1 MRKLSI
7 RKKINA
13 LTAAIAIIAFVAVL
27 FALALTLPSV
37 AVDIKAVAD
46 DNLNSGK
53 LSEIA
58 DTDNIVTETGGNTTL
73 EFLEPDEVEGLEDG
87 GLPIESKQYISAKG
101 YERPESAWTAITT
114 AEQLKDWLT
123 GSQATNA
130 YLANNIPAF
139 SHGTGQATVNLNA
152 SIKAGKI
159 LDGCGYTVDIELW
172 GESNHNITSGGY
184 SIVGFFVKEVLGT
197 LKNTKFTLKKMDG
210 KELKPHASNNNNL
223 YAGLLIGCIGSETA
237 GETNMAVV
245 ENISLEVKPF
255 DGGGTIRFSTYASW
269 GKAYMRTGCVAG
281 VVKNG
286 TVRNVTLIQSG
297 GYIYH
302 DGGNQGIGSGNYND
316 SGTIIGQVG
325 WGDKTAYIYNISSKG
340 NGTTYDVDSSF
351 DKPKIGTIGI
361 VDENIDIRGMFVEA
375 LPNTRDFTGTYM
387 YVSQPY
393 ANGTIKEE
401 NNKTALFSKSLYSR
415 NNGDRAGEA
424 FFRLEANQEIRFAK
438 PSPFEDTMSLADYQA
453 TCTRVIINDT
463 TASDNKILWRVN
475 RSSSADVDT
484 NVFDQYQTYPLMR
497 QAGAKTYISMSTRA
511 EDAVNGTG
519 GNRIQFLYGDKV
531 TLSEI
536 PSKTSTY
543 NGEAQFT
550 APVFK
555 NATNGIFNA
564 DTSKFSVLYNNSVT
578 KPIMPSSA
586 AYNVTIRAVEDAKY
600 AYLDTVNRV
609 IAPIND
615 SITATININYAD
627 ISVTTVMCDNSVL
640 DPNKYVNKPIEY
652 TVAFNSGVTAPS
664 SGFRIEYRESTA
676 MGWSSSQTGLTA
688 SITPTGGYNTGD
700 KTYRFR
706 VLAQNA
712 NGQWVEV
719 SNPTTEEMTFKY
731 DDFRPET
738 QYISSYADGTWHTAT
753 SDVIINPKPVIR
765 YAPATVQVR
774 YVDSVGNPL
783 AGADGQW
790 HKADGTFQND
800 EGYWMDG
807 FKISQQG
814 KTYFQ
819 LQAQSVT
826 GAVGDIKSYEVWI
839 DRTTYTIDYE
849 VSFVSGIG
857 LDKSSIA
864 LTGKTEIKR
873 DERPKLT
880 LNTID
885 NGALSYYIAEV
896 SGTAYNNEMEA
907 TYNYSMP
914 LDMAIGDTPETIK
927 IKVRKGV
934 KLTFTAPNSVIYGD
948 KIKLPTPNA
957 EGLVNGDTFEKL
969 NVTVD
974 FVSDEVTTGKVKA
987 VGEHEFTA
995 SINNGDYV
1003 AIVENSSIEVTPRE
1017 LRIDFRETYRFILD
1031 TYISYGENAWQYLEL
1046 KFRDSEEIL
1055 EGDNVNITG
1064 VTYDTEIKV
1073 YGTYHFEGIIDN
1085 DNYKLPA
1092 DDYGTLILTML
1103 EYSYDAFNGEG
1114 AYMLRSE
1121 KDFKAINEFPN
1132 MLKQNFILM
1141 NDIDL
1146 SELADAA
1153 IKGTFEGK
1161 FDGQNYKIYN
1171 LLMIG
1176 YGLENYG
1183 LFYKIVGGEVKNL
1196 VIDNMSIGIYTV
1208 SKNVSNVGLLAGEI
1222 YESNIDNVIIR
1233 GEIRITDESS
1243 LLNVGGIAG
1252 AAARASI
1259 TNIGYFA
1266 TIEVY
1271 SKGKV
1276 MYGGVVGDANNL
1288 KIQNVEY
1295 IGIAT
1300 VKSNVTESSVG
1311 YATANNDAN
1320 TTITNV
1326 NYINKS
1332 IGFNGTR
1339 VDNTSVGTS
1348 VVYNDL
1354 AESTNTYAGIEY
1366 GSLLKGSIDPR
1377 YFGKGVYGTNSDDA
1391 FVITNY
1397 NQLVATVIYPYAT
1410 FKLENNIICHTVNMY
1425 DPSNFFG
1432 TLDMNGYSITDIGG
1446 KDIQQA

>member
-13 LTAAIAIIAFVAVL
+13 LTAAIAIIAFVVVL

-37 AVDIKAVAD
+37 AVDIKAESADNSVSSGNLSTVAD
-46 DNLNSGK
+46 SNN
-53 LSEIA
+53 
-58 DTDNIVTETGGNTTL
+58 TVNETNGDTTL

-87 GLPIESKQYISAKG
+87 GLPVESSQYIAIKG
-101 YERPESAWTAITT
+101 YESNGNWLEITN
-114 AEQLKDWLT
+114 ASSLKTWLT
-123 GSQATNA
+123 NSQTTNA
-130 YLANNIPAF
+130 YLASNIDNF
-139 SHGTGQATVNLNA
+139 SHGENASTINLNA

-159 LDGCGYTVDIELW
+159 LDGCGYTV
-172 GESNHNITSGGY
+172 NIVVSGSSDHSVTKDGY
-184 SIVGFFVKEVLGT
+184 SIAGFFVKEVLGT
-197 LKNTKFTLKKMDG
+197 LKNTKFTFTKTGSGQL
-210 KELKPHASNNNNL
+210 LPYANNNNSL
-223 YAGLLIGCIGSETA
+223 YAGLLIGCIGPETA
-237 GETNMAVV
+237 GEANMATV
-245 ENISLEVKPF
+245 ENISLDVKPF
-255 DGGGTIRFSTYASW
+255 PDGGSIRFSTYGNW
-269 GKAYMRTGCVAG
+269 GSAYMRTGCIAG

-286 TVRNVTLIQSG
+286 AVRNVTLIQTG
-297 GYIYH
+297 GRIIH
-302 DGGNQGIGSGNYND
+302 DGGSTGLRSANYDD
-316 SGTIIGQVG
+316 SGTMIGQVG

-340 NGTTYDVDSSF
+340 NGTKFETINGFTSA
-351 DKPKIGTIGI
+351 KLGTIGI
-361 VDENIDIRGMFVEA
+361 VDASIDIRGIYVEA
-375 LPNTRDFTGTYM
+375 KANTSGFSNVFM
-387 YVSQPY
+387 YVSQPI
-393 ANGTIKEE
+393 ANGNGADMT
-401 NNKTALFSKSLYSR
+401 NLFSKSLYSK
-415 NNGDRAGEA
+415 NDGDRSGEA
-424 FFRLEANQEIRFAK
+424 FFRLDSSQEMRFVK
-438 PSPFEDTMSLADYQA
+438 PNPLEETMSLADYQA
-453 TCTRVIINDT
+453 ACTRVIINDT
-463 TASDNKILWRVN
+463 SIQADGKILWRVN
-475 RSSSADVDT
+475 RASSANADSG
-484 NVFDQYQTYPLMR
+484 VFDQYQTYELMK
-497 QAGAKTYISMSTRA
+497 QAGAQTYISMSTRA
-511 EDAVNGTG
+511 EEAVNGTG
-519 GNRIQFLYGDKV
+519 GNRIQFIYGDKV

-536 PSKTSTY
+536 PSKEVTY
-543 NGEAQFT
+543 NGTAQT
-550 APVFK
+550 TTPVFRYA
-555 NATNGIFNA
+555 NNGVFSA
-564 DTSKFSVLYNNSVT
+564 DASKYNVLYNNSASQ
-578 KPIMPSSA
+578 PILPSSA
-586 AYNVTIRAVEDAKY
+586 AYNVTIRAVEDAKF
-600 AYLDTVNRV
+600 AYFDATNRI

-627 ISVTTVMCDNSVL
+627 ISVTSVMCDNSVL

-738 QYISSYADGTWHTAT
+738 QYISSYADGTWHTAA

-790 HKADGTFQND
+790 HKADGTFEND

-1103 EYSYDAFNGEG
+1103 EYNYDAFNGEG

-1196 VIDNMSIGIYTV
+1196 VIDNMSIGIYTA

-1259 TNIGYFA
+1259 SNIGYFA

-1377 YFGKGVYGTNSDDA
+1377 YFGKGVYGTNADDA

>member
-37 AVDIKAVAD
+37 AIDIKGVSAD
-46 DNLNSGK
+46 NASSMP
-53 LSEIA
+53 SEIA
-58 DTDNIVTETGGNTTL
+58 DIDNTVTETGGNTTL
-73 EFLEPDEVEGLEDG
+73 EFLEPDEVKGLEDG
-87 GLPIESKQYISAKG
+87 GLPIESSQYILAKG
-101 YERPESAWTAITT
+101 YESDGNWLEITSADG
-114 AEQLKDWLT
+114 LKTWLT
-123 GSQATNA
+123 GSQNSNA
-130 YLANNIPAF
+130 YLAGNITGF
-139 SHGTGQATVNLNA
+139 SHGTNDKTVNLNA
-152 SIKAGKI
+152 SIKAGKT
-159 LDGCGYTVDIELW
+159 LDGCGFTVNIEVS
-172 GESNHNITSGGY
+172 GTSNHSITSGGY

-197 LKNTKFTLKKMDG
+197 LKNTKFTFKKTDG
-210 KELKPHASNNNNL
+210 GTLKPHASDNNSL
-223 YAGLLIGCIGSETA
+223 YAGLLIGCIGPETA
-237 GETNMAVV
+237 GEANMAVV
-245 ENISLEVKPF
+245 ENVSLEVLPF
-255 DGGGTIRFSTYASW
+255 DGGGSITFSTYA
-269 GKAYMRTGCVAG
+269 GFRGTAHMRTGCVAG

-286 TVRNVTLIQSG
+286 TVRNVTLIQTG
-297 GYIYH
+297 GTIYQN
-302 DGGNQGIGSGNYND
+302 GGNGTWGTNNND
-316 SGTIIGQVG
+316 SGTMIGQVG
-325 WGDKTAYIYNISSKG
+325 WGDKTAYVYNISSKG
-340 NGTTYDVDSSF
+340 NGTYYKVESSF
-351 DKPKIGTIGI
+351 KEPKIGTIGI

-375 LPNTRDFTGTYM
+375 LPNTASFSGTYM
-387 YVSQPY
+387 YVSQPI
-393 ANGTIKEE
+393 ANGTGG
-401 NNKTALFSKSLYSR
+401 NKTDLFSKSLYSR

-438 PSPFEDTMSLADYQA
+438 PNPVEDTMSLADYQA

-463 TASDNKILWRVN
+463 SASDSKILWRVN
-475 RSSSADVDT
+475 RASSANVDSG
-484 NVFDQYQTYPLMR
+484 VFDQYQTYPLMK
-497 QAGAKTYISMSTRA
+497 QAGAQTYISMSTRA
-511 EDAVNGTG
+511 EEAVNGTG
-519 GNRIQFLYGDKV
+519 GNRIQFVYGDKV

-536 PSKTSTY
+536 PNKTAIY
-543 NGEAQFT
+543 NGVSHTT

-555 NATNGIFNA
+555 NASNSVFNA
-564 DTSKFSVLYNNSVT
+564 DASKYNVLYNNSAT
-578 KPIMPSSA
+578 QPILPSSA
-586 AYNVTIRAVEDAKY
+586 AYNVTIRASEDAKY
-600 AYLDTVNRV
+600 AYLDTANRV

-627 ISVTTVMCDNSVL
+627 ISVTSVMCDGVEYTGNF
-640 DPNKYVNKPIEY
+640 VNKPINY
-652 TVAFNSGVTAPS
+652 TVAFKSGVTAPS

-688 SITPTGGYNTGD
+688 SVTPTDGYNIGD

-738 QYISSYADGTWHTAT
+738 QYISSYADGTWHTAA

-774 YVDSVGNPL
+774 YIDSAGNPL

-857 LDKSSIA
+857 LDKSAIA

-873 DERPKLT
+873 DEKPKLT

-914 LDMAIGDTPETIK
+914 LDMAIGDTPEIIK

-934 KLTFTAPNSVIYGD
+934 KLTFTAPSSVIYGD

-957 EGLVNGDTFEKL
+957 EGLINGDTFEKL

-1031 TYISYGENAWQYLEL
+1031 TYISYGKNAWQYLEL
-1046 KFRDSEEIL
+1046 KFRDSEKIL
-1055 EGDNVNITG
+1055 EGDSVNITG
-1064 VTYDTEIKV
+1064 VTYDAEIKV

-1103 EYSYDAFNGEG
+1103 EYNYDAFNGEG

-1196 VIDNMSIGIYTV
+1196 VIDNMSIGIYTT

-1233 GEIRITDESS
+1233 GEIRITDESA

-1311 YATANNDAN
+1311 YASANNDAN

-1377 YFGKGVYGTNSDDA
+1377 YFGKGVYGTNADDA

>member
-37 AVDIKAVAD
+37 AVDIKAESADNSVSSGNLSTVAD
-46 DNLNSGK
+46 SNN
-53 LSEIA
+53 
-58 DTDNIVTETGGNTTL
+58 TVNETNGDTTL

-87 GLPIESKQYISAKG
+87 GLPVESSQYIAIKG
-101 YERPESAWTAITT
+101 YESNGNWLEITN
-114 AEQLKDWLT
+114 ASSLKTWLT
-123 GSQATNA
+123 NSQTTNA
-130 YLANNIPAF
+130 YLASNIDNF
-139 SHGTGQATVNLNA
+139 SHGENASTINLNA

-159 LDGCGYTVDIELW
+159 LDGCGYTV
-172 GESNHNITSGGY
+172 NIVVSGSSDHSVTKDGY
-184 SIVGFFVKEVLGT
+184 SIAGFFVKEVLGT
-197 LKNTKFTLKKMDG
+197 LKNTKFTFTKTGSGQL
-210 KELKPHASNNNNL
+210 LPYANNNNSL
-223 YAGLLIGCIGSETA
+223 YAGLLIGCIGPETA
-237 GETNMAVV
+237 GEANMATV
-245 ENISLEVKPF
+245 ENISLDVKPF
-255 DGGGTIRFSTYASW
+255 PDGGSIRFSTYGNW
-269 GKAYMRTGCVAG
+269 GSAYMRTGCIAG

-286 TVRNVTLIQSG
+286 AVRNVTLIQTG
-297 GYIYH
+297 GRIIH
-302 DGGNQGIGSGNYND
+302 DGGSTGLRSANYDD
-316 SGTIIGQVG
+316 SGTMIGQVG

-340 NGTTYDVDSSF
+340 NGTKFETINGFTSA
-351 DKPKIGTIGI
+351 KLGTIGI
-361 VDENIDIRGMFVEA
+361 VDASIDIRGIYVEA
-375 LPNTRDFTGTYM
+375 KANTSGFSNVFM
-387 YVSQPY
+387 YVSQPI
-393 ANGTIKEE
+393 ANGNGADMT
-401 NNKTALFSKSLYSR
+401 NLFSKSLYSK
-415 NNGDRAGEA
+415 NDGDRSGEA
-424 FFRLEANQEIRFAK
+424 FFRLDSSQEMRFVK
-438 PSPFEDTMSLADYQA
+438 PNPLEETMSLADYQA
-453 TCTRVIINDT
+453 ACTRVIINDT
-463 TASDNKILWRVN
+463 SIQADGKILWRVN
-475 RSSSADVDT
+475 RASSANADSG
-484 NVFDQYQTYPLMR
+484 VFDQYQTYELMK
-497 QAGAKTYISMSTRA
+497 QAGAQTYISMSTRA
-511 EDAVNGTG
+511 EEAVNGTG
-519 GNRIQFLYGDKV
+519 GNRIQFIYGDKV

-536 PSKTSTY
+536 PSKEVTY
-543 NGEAQFT
+543 NGTAQT
-550 APVFK
+550 TTPVFRYA
-555 NATNGIFNA
+555 NNGVFSA
-564 DTSKFSVLYNNSVT
+564 DASKYNVLYNNSASQ
-578 KPIMPSSA
+578 PILPSSA
-586 AYNVTIRAVEDAKY
+586 AYNVTIRAVEDAKF
-600 AYLDTVNRV
+600 AYFDATNRI

-627 ISVTTVMCDNSVL
+627 ISVTSVMCDNSVL

-738 QYISSYADGTWHTAT
+738 QYISSYADGTWHTAA

-790 HKADGTFQND
+790 HKADGTFEND

-1103 EYSYDAFNGEG
+1103 EYNYDAFNGEG

-1196 VIDNMSIGIYTV
+1196 VIDNMSIGIYTA

-1377 YFGKGVYGTNSDDA
+1377 YFGKGVYGTNADDA

>member
-46 DNLNSGK
+46 DNFNSGK

-73 EFLEPDEVEGLEDG
+73 EFLEPNEVEGLEDG
-87 GLPIESKQYISAKG
+87 SLPVSQTQYIASKG
-101 YERPESAWTAITT
+101 YEGNGAWTAITT
-114 AEQLKDWLT
+114 SKQLKDWLT

-130 YLANNIPAF
+130 YLANNIENF
-139 SHGTGQATVNLNA
+139 SYGASAQAVATGVIQV
-152 SIKAGKI
+152 GKI
-159 LDGCGYTVDIELW
+159 LDGCGHKIDVVISGADT
-172 GESNHNITSGGY
+172 GEGGKFTETRQFGY
-184 SIVGFFVKEVLGT
+184 FADQVNGT
-197 LKNTKFTLKKMDG
+197 LKNVKFTFKLNS
-210 KELKPHASNNNNL
+210 SNRIRFYTTDNKSF
-223 YAGLLIGCIGSETA
+223 YTSLLIGAVG
-237 GETNMAVV
+237 TNSAADAMAIV
-245 ENISLEVKPF
+245 ENVSLEILPF
-255 DGGGTIRFSTYASW
+255 ASGGYIDWAFNAS
-269 GKAYMRTGCVAG
+269 GSGNTGYLRYGAIAG

-286 TVRNVTLIQSG
+286 CVRNATLIQSG
-297 GYIYH
+297 GDIRF
-302 DGGNQGIGSGNYND
+302 QGYNNGWIKGTTYAD
-316 SGTIIGQVG
+316 SGAMIGQVG
-325 WGDKTAYIYNISSKG
+325 WNTAYTSCVYNLSVKG
-340 NGTTYDVDSSF
+340 SGTKYTKAGGSTNRM
-351 DKPKIGTIGI
+351 GGAIGI
-361 VDENIDIRGMFVEA
+361 FDSGMKSDVRGIYVESALNSSGIDYQERFVGQPNGM
-375 LPNTRDFTGTYM
+375 LTQYN
-387 YVSQPY
+387 Q
-393 ANGTIKEE
+393 
-401 NNKTALFSKSLYSR
+401 SLYSKVS
-415 NNGDRAGEA
+415 GTKSDEA
-424 FFRLEANQEIRFAK
+424 FFRLDANQEIRFAK

-475 RSSSADVDT
+475 RSSSADVDSG
-484 NVFDQYQTYPLMR
+484 VFDQYQTYPLMR
-497 QAGAKTYISMSTRA
+497 QAGVKTYISMSTRA
-511 EDAVNGTG
+511 EEAVNGTG

-531 TLSEI
+531 TLSEV

-578 KPIMPSSA
+578 QPIMPSSA
-586 AYNVTIRAVEDAKY
+586 AYNVTIRAVEDAKF
-600 AYLDTVNRV
+600 AYFDATNRI

-627 ISVTTVMCDNSVL
+627 ISVTSAMCDNSVL

-652 TVAFNSGVTAPS
+652 TVAFNSGVITPS

-688 SITPTGGYNTGD
+688 LVTPTDGYNIGD

-738 QYISSYADGTWHTAT
+738 QYISSYADGTWHTAA

-774 YVDSVGNPL
+774 YIDSAGNPL

-790 HKADGTFQND
+790 HKADGTFEND

-849 VSFVSGIG
+849 VSFVSGIR

-1046 KFRDSEEIL
+1046 KFIDSEEIL

-1103 EYSYDAFNGEG
+1103 EYNYDAFNGEG

-1196 VIDNMSIGIYTV
+1196 VIDNMSIGIYTT

-1233 GEIRITDESS
+1233 GEIRITDESA

-1377 YFGKGVYGTNSDDA
+1377 YFGKGVYGTNADDA
-1391 FVITNY
+1391 FIITNY

>member
-13 LTAAIAIIAFVAVL
+13 LTAAIAIIAFVVVL

-37 AVDIKAVAD
+37 AVDIKAESADNSVSSGNLSTVAD
-46 DNLNSGK
+46 SNN
-53 LSEIA
+53 
-58 DTDNIVTETGGNTTL
+58 TVNETNGDTTL

-87 GLPIESKQYISAKG
+87 GLPVESSQYIAIKG
-101 YERPESAWTAITT
+101 YESNGNWLEITN
-114 AEQLKDWLT
+114 ASSLKTWLT
-123 GSQATNA
+123 NSQTTNA
-130 YLANNIPAF
+130 YLASNIDNF
-139 SHGTGQATVNLNA
+139 SHGENASTINLNA

-159 LDGCGYTVDIELW
+159 LDGCGYTV
-172 GESNHNITSGGY
+172 NIVVSGSSDHSVTKDGY
-184 SIVGFFVKEVLGT
+184 SIAGFFVKEVLGT
-197 LKNTKFTLKKMDG
+197 LKNTKFTFTKTGSGQL
-210 KELKPHASNNNNL
+210 LPYANNNNSL
-223 YAGLLIGCIGSETA
+223 YAGLLIGCIGPETA
-237 GETNMAVV
+237 GEANMATV
-245 ENISLEVKPF
+245 ENISLDVKPF
-255 DGGGTIRFSTYASW
+255 PDGGSIRFSTYGNW
-269 GKAYMRTGCVAG
+269 GSAYMRTGCIAG

-286 TVRNVTLIQSG
+286 AVRNVTLIQTG
-297 GYIYH
+297 GRIIH
-302 DGGNQGIGSGNYND
+302 DGGSTGLRSANYDD
-316 SGTIIGQVG
+316 SGTMIGQVG

-340 NGTTYDVDSSF
+340 NGTKFETINGFTSA
-351 DKPKIGTIGI
+351 KLGTIGI
-361 VDENIDIRGMFVEA
+361 VDASIDIRGIYVEA
-375 LPNTRDFTGTYM
+375 KANTSGFSNVFM
-387 YVSQPY
+387 YVSQPI
-393 ANGTIKEE
+393 ANGNGADMT
-401 NNKTALFSKSLYSR
+401 NLFSKSLYSK
-415 NNGDRAGEA
+415 NDGDRSGEA
-424 FFRLEANQEIRFAK
+424 FFRLDSSQEMRFVK
-438 PSPFEDTMSLADYQA
+438 PNPLEETMSLADYQA
-453 TCTRVIINDT
+453 ACTRVIINDT
-463 TASDNKILWRVN
+463 SIQADGKILWRVN
-475 RSSSADVDT
+475 RASSANADSG
-484 NVFDQYQTYPLMR
+484 VFDQYQTYELMK
-497 QAGAKTYISMSTRA
+497 QAGAQTYISMSTRA
-511 EDAVNGTG
+511 EEAVNGTG
-519 GNRIQFLYGDKV
+519 GNRIQFIYGDKV
-531 TLSEI
+531 TLSEM
-536 PSKTSTY
+536 PSKEVTY
-543 NGEAQFT
+543 NGTAQT
-550 APVFK
+550 TTPVFRYA
-555 NATNGIFNA
+555 NNGVFSA
-564 DTSKFSVLYNNSVT
+564 DASKYNVLYNNSASQ
-578 KPIMPSSA
+578 PILPSSA

-738 QYISSYADGTWHTAT
+738 QYISSYADGTWHTAA

-790 HKADGTFQND
+790 HKADGTFEND

-1031 TYISYGENAWQYLEL
+1031 TYISYGESAWQYLEL

-1103 EYSYDAFNGEG
+1103 EYNYDAFNGEG

-1196 VIDNMSIGIYTV
+1196 VIDNMSIGIYTA

-1311 YATANNDAN
+1311 YASANNDAN

-1377 YFGKGVYGTNSDDA
+1377 YFGKGVYGTNADDA

-1446 KDIQQA
+1446 EDIQQA

>member
-13 LTAAIAIIAFVAVL
+13 LTAAIAIIAFVVVL

-37 AVDIKAVAD
+37 AVDIKAESADNSVSSGNLSTVAD
-46 DNLNSGK
+46 SNN
-53 LSEIA
+53 
-58 DTDNIVTETGGNTTL
+58 TVNETNGDTTL

-87 GLPIESKQYISAKG
+87 GLPVESSQYIAIKG
-101 YERPESAWTAITT
+101 YESNGNWLEITN
-114 AEQLKDWLT
+114 ASSLKTWLT
-123 GSQATNA
+123 NSQTTNA
-130 YLANNIPAF
+130 YLASNIDNF
-139 SHGTGQATVNLNA
+139 SHGENASTINLNA

-159 LDGCGYTVDIELW
+159 LDGCGYTV
-172 GESNHNITSGGY
+172 NIVVSGSSDHSVTKDGY
-184 SIVGFFVKEVLGT
+184 SIAGFFVKEVLGT
-197 LKNTKFTLKKMDG
+197 LKNTKFTFTKTGSGQL
-210 KELKPHASNNNNL
+210 LPYANNNNSL
-223 YAGLLIGCIGSETA
+223 YAGLLIGCIGPETA
-237 GETNMAVV
+237 GEANMATV
-245 ENISLEVKPF
+245 ENISLDVKPF
-255 DGGGTIRFSTYASW
+255 PDGGSIRFSTYGNW
-269 GKAYMRTGCVAG
+269 GSAYMRTGCIAG

-286 TVRNVTLIQSG
+286 AVRNVTLIQTG
-297 GYIYH
+297 GRIIH
-302 DGGNQGIGSGNYND
+302 DGGSTGLRSANYDD
-316 SGTIIGQVG
+316 SGTMIGQVG

-340 NGTTYDVDSSF
+340 NGTKFETINGFTSA
-351 DKPKIGTIGI
+351 KLGTIGI
-361 VDENIDIRGMFVEA
+361 VDASIDIRGIYVEA
-375 LPNTRDFTGTYM
+375 KANTSGFSNVFM
-387 YVSQPY
+387 YVSQPI
-393 ANGTIKEE
+393 ANGNGADMT
-401 NNKTALFSKSLYSR
+401 NLFSKSLYSK
-415 NNGDRAGEA
+415 NDGDRSGEA
-424 FFRLEANQEIRFAK
+424 FFRLDSSQEMRFVK
-438 PSPFEDTMSLADYQA
+438 PNPLEETMSLADYQA
-453 TCTRVIINDT
+453 ACTRVIINDT
-463 TASDNKILWRVN
+463 SIQADGKILWRVN
-475 RSSSADVDT
+475 RASSANADSG
-484 NVFDQYQTYPLMR
+484 VFDQYQTYELMK
-497 QAGAKTYISMSTRA
+497 QAGAQTYISMSTRA
-511 EDAVNGTG
+511 EEAVNGTG
-519 GNRIQFLYGDKV
+519 GNRIQFIYGDKV

-536 PSKTSTY
+536 PSKEVTY
-543 NGEAQFT
+543 NGTAQT
-550 APVFK
+550 TTPVFRYA
-555 NATNGIFNA
+555 NNGVFSA
-564 DTSKFSVLYNNSVT
+564 DASKYNVLYNNSASQ
-578 KPIMPSSA
+578 PILPSSA

-738 QYISSYADGTWHTAT
+738 QYISSYADGTWHTAA

-790 HKADGTFQND
+790 HKADGTFEND

-1103 EYSYDAFNGEG
+1103 EYNYDAFNGEG

-1196 VIDNMSIGIYTV
+1196 VIDNMSIGIYTA

-1311 YATANNDAN
+1311 YASANNDAN

-1377 YFGKGVYGTNSDDA
+1377 YFGKGVYGTNADDA

-1432 TLDMNGYSITDIGG
+1432 TLNMNGYSITDIGG

>member
-37 AVDIKAVAD
+37 AVDIKAESADNSVSSGNLSTVAD
-46 DNLNSGK
+46 SNN
-53 LSEIA
+53 
-58 DTDNIVTETGGNTTL
+58 TVNETNGDTTL

-87 GLPIESKQYISAKG
+87 GLPVESSQYIAIKG
-101 YERPESAWTAITT
+101 YESNGNWLEITN
-114 AEQLKDWLT
+114 ASSLKTWLT
-123 GSQATNA
+123 NSQTTNA
-130 YLANNIPAF
+130 YLASNIDNF
-139 SHGTGQATVNLNA
+139 SHGENASTINLNA

-159 LDGCGYTVDIELW
+159 LDGCGYTV
-172 GESNHNITSGGY
+172 NIVVSGSSDHSVTKDGY
-184 SIVGFFVKEVLGT
+184 SIAGFFVKEVLGT
-197 LKNTKFTLKKMDG
+197 LKNTKFTFTKTGSGQL
-210 KELKPHASNNNNL
+210 LPYANNNNSL
-223 YAGLLIGCIGSETA
+223 YAGLLIGCIGPETA
-237 GETNMAVV
+237 GEANMATV
-245 ENISLEVKPF
+245 ENISLDVKPF
-255 DGGGTIRFSTYASW
+255 PDGGSIRFSTYGNW
-269 GKAYMRTGCVAG
+269 GSAYMRTGCIAG

-286 TVRNVTLIQSG
+286 AVRNVTLIQTG
-297 GYIYH
+297 GRIIH
-302 DGGNQGIGSGNYND
+302 DGGSTGLRSANYDD
-316 SGTIIGQVG
+316 SGTMIGQVG

-340 NGTTYDVDSSF
+340 NATKFETINGFTSA
-351 DKPKIGTIGI
+351 KLGTIGI
-361 VDENIDIRGMFVEA
+361 VDASIDIRGIYVEA
-375 LPNTRDFTGTYM
+375 KANTSGFSNVFM
-387 YVSQPY
+387 YVSQPI
-393 ANGTIKEE
+393 ANGNGADMT
-401 NNKTALFSKSLYSR
+401 NLFSKSLYSK
-415 NNGDRAGEA
+415 NDGDRSGEA
-424 FFRLEANQEIRFAK
+424 FFRLDSSQEMRFVK
-438 PSPFEDTMSLADYQA
+438 PNPLEETMSLADYQA
-453 TCTRVIINDT
+453 ACTRVIINDT
-463 TASDNKILWRVN
+463 SIQADGKILWRVN
-475 RSSSADVDT
+475 RASSANADSG
-484 NVFDQYQTYPLMR
+484 VFDQYQTYELMK
-497 QAGAKTYISMSTRA
+497 QAGAQTYISMSTRA
-511 EDAVNGTG
+511 EEAVNGTG
-519 GNRIQFLYGDKV
+519 GNRIQFIYGDKV

-536 PSKTSTY
+536 PSKEVTY
-543 NGEAQFT
+543 NGTAQT
-550 APVFK
+550 TTPVFRYA
-555 NATNGIFNA
+555 NNGVFSA
-564 DTSKFSVLYNNSVT
+564 DASKYNVLYNNSASQ
-578 KPIMPSSA
+578 PILPSSA
-586 AYNVTIRAVEDAKY
+586 AYNVTIRAVEDAKF
-600 AYLDTVNRV
+600 AYFDATNRI

-627 ISVTTVMCDNSVL
+627 ISVTSVMCDNSVL

-738 QYISSYADGTWHTAT
+738 QYISSYADGTWHTAA

-790 HKADGTFQND
+790 HKADGTFEND

-1103 EYSYDAFNGEG
+1103 EYNYDAFNGEG

-1196 VIDNMSIGIYTV
+1196 VIDNMSIGIYTA

-1377 YFGKGVYGTNSDDA
+1377 YFGKGVYGTNADDA